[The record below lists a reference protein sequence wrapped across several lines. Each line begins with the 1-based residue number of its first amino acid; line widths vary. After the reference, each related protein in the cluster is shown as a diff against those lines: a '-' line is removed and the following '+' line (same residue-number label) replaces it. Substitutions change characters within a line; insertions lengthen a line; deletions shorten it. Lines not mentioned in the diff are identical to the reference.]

1 MANTCKYYKEQKYV
15 SYNSGNTWSPLNEYR
30 RGDLYEEDSADCGY
44 VVVYKWEVISGYTC
58 SGCTKYQ
65 KTQKYVSY
73 DGGTTWSAVSPAE
86 YGIGNVIEYGSEY
99 CGCSTQYRW
108 VVAASEYICSG
119 TSKYTKEYYQV
130 SYDGGSTWQN
140 VVPQQTRAG
149 ELIESA
155 STDCGYIQPIYRT
168 LSTATTCVGYDK
180 YTLAEYQISYDD
192 GFSWST
198 TATSAT
204 TLIEADSEDC
214 GYVPPIPSDVK
225 LYSRLNNN
233 LDPFIVYCDDTCGG
247 EDPTH
252 LVWTCAAG
260 TTASTHMLTAQ
271 IGTCVSQIGNEAFY
285 GCYSLEIVEIPST
298 VTSIGA
304 SAFTNCYSLISI
316 TIPSGVTVISDSMCY
331 SCGLNHTP
339 FTVNMPNSI
348 TNINYRAFYG
358 CQTLESIELSSNLV
372 TIGEEA
378 FYNCNSLKEITIPNN
393 VTEIGNAAFG
403 MCSVLS
409 AVTIGSGVEKIRESA
424 FFNTY
429 GLETVTVLA
438 TTPPEASISM
448 FYRINGEDFSGNIYV
463 PSGSVETYKSASGW
477 TYYASRI
484 QAIPNS

>member
-1 MANTCKYYKEQKYV
+1 MANTCKYYKQQKYV
-15 SYNSGNTWSPLNEYR
+15 SYDSGNTWSPLNEYR

-86 YGIGNVIEYGSEY
+86 YGIGDVIEQGSED

-149 ELIESA
+149 ELIESG

-180 YTLAEYQISYDD
+180 YTLAEYQVSYDE

-204 TLIEADSEDC
+204 TLIEAYSEDC
-214 GYVPPIPSDVK
+214 GYAPQNYKVKYKTISDDEYTVLCDEECPDGCIICRSELIGIPDNSNAALLEMEIGDCVK
-225 LYSRLNNN
+225 
-233 LDPFIVYCDDTCGG
+233 
-247 EDPTH
+247 
-252 LVWTCAAG
+252 
-260 TTASTHMLTAQ
+260 Q
-271 IGTCVSQIGNEAFY
+271 IGGCCEDFIPNARNLTSLTIGHNVEIIEDNAFYSCVSLSSIF
-285 GCYSLEIVEIPST
+285 IPNS
-298 VTSIGA
+298 VKKIGA
-304 SAFTNCYSLISI
+304 NAFRSINADITIGTGVTFIGSAAFAYADRPHSI
-316 TIPSGVTVISDSMCY
+316 TI
-331 SCGLNHTP
+331 
-339 FTVNMPNSI
+339 
-348 TNINYRAFYG
+348 
-358 CQTLESIELSSNLV
+358 
-372 TIGEEA
+372 
-378 FYNCNSLKEITIPNN
+378 
-393 VTEIGNAAFG
+393 
-403 MCSVLS
+403 
-409 AVTIGSGVEKIRESA
+409 
-424 FFNTY
+424 
-429 GLETVTVLA
+429 LA
-438 TTPPEASISM
+438 TTPPTLDTSGGSR
-448 FYRINGEDFSGNIYV
+448 FYPFDYTNNIPIYV
-463 PSGSVETYKSASGW
+463 PAESVNAYKSADVW
-477 TYYASRI
+477 RNYYASRI